1 MVLRCQ
7 CQTCLSIGD
16 LPLRLAQSVS
26 PLQAGLLEERDV
38 GVLNAAVTLLLGIV
52 SRNYEGGP
60 QLRPPSLALH

>member
-1 MVLRCQ
+1 MTTATPGTV
-7 CQTCLSIGD
+7 
-16 LPLRLAQSVS
+16 SV

-60 QLRPPSLALH
+60 TASTAKSGLALAP